1 MKYCMDSLVSI
12 IVPVFNVEL
21 YLQRCLDSVINQS
34 YHNLEIILV
43 DDGSTD
49 GCPQICDG
57 YALKDIR
64 VKALHKV
71 NGGLSSARNAGL
83 NVAKGEFIA
92 FVDSDDVIHPN
103 FVERLV
109 DAIEQTGMNM
119 SVCLFN
125 HFSDEEPLFF
135 DEKKTNP
142 ICLSVNDSI
151 SFYCE
156 LTPAKSTAFISSCTK
171 LYKKNLFKNIRFPEG
186 KIYEDGLISYKL
198 IDVADGVAY
207 IAEALYGYYM
217 RSNSIMGVKEK
228 HSYKS
233 VLAPY
238 KDAIAYFEKTDR
250 NNISVKFYPP
260 MLMREIYR
268 YWVAKNV
275 EQDELISNEILSLY
289 KKDCRTFCKQPS
301 SLQKKF
307 TFALLAMCPWIY
319 GLYRKIFPGL
329 IGGR

>member
-1 MKYCMDSLVSI
+1 MISDCVSI
-12 IVPVFNVEL
+12 IVPVYNVEL
-21 YLQRCLDSVINQS
+21 YLKRCLDSILNQS
-34 YHNLEIILV
+34 YKNLEIILV

-57 YALKDIR
+57 FAQKDIR
-64 VKALHKV
+64 VKVLHKV

-83 NVAKGEFIA
+83 DIASGEFVT
-92 FVDSDDVIHPN
+92 FVDSDDLIHPN

-109 DAIEQTGMNM
+109 EAVKQTGMKM

-142 ICLSVNDSI
+142 LCLSVDDSI

-171 LYKKNLFKNIRFPEG
+171 LYKKDLFKNIRFPEG
-186 KIYEDGLISYKL
+186 KIYEDGLVSYKL
-198 IDVADGVAY
+198 IDAADGVAY
-207 IAEALYGYYM
+207 IAETLYGYYM

-238 KDAIAYFEKTDR
+238 KDAIAYFEKTGR
-250 NNISVKFYPP
+250 KNISAKFYPP

-268 YWVAKNV
+268 YWVAKNI
-275 EQDELISNEILSLY
+275 EQDELVSNEILSLY
-289 KKDCRTFCKQPS
+289 KKDCRIFCKQPS
-301 SLQKKF
+301 SLKSKL
-307 TFALLAMCPWIY
+307 TFVLLAICPWIY
-319 GLYRKIFPGL
+319 DLYRKVLPGL